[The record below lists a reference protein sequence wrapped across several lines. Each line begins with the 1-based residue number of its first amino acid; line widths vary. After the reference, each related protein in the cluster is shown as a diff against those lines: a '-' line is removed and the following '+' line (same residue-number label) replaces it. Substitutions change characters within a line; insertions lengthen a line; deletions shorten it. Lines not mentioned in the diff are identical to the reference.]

1 MFITVK
7 ALLTNLWN
15 DRRGVTAMEY
25 GMIAAA
31 TIVAI
36 GASVGTI
43 KTGLASI
50 FASVTTNL

>member
-1 MFITVK
+1 MFNTVK
-7 ALLTNLWN
+7 TLVANLWN

-43 KTGLASI
+43 KGSLSGIFSSI
-50 FASVTTNL
+50 TTNI